1 MTTDRNRVQ
10 KKWEMRSQHQF
21 FDQLEDGLPVCCTKK
36 LDSWDCF
43 WTVHLLFPYHIGL
56 ESFSSST
63 PNSMSITSTVS
74 CHPAK
79 NEQTWKGQRKILK
92 ARWANLWQ
100 NTSDDVL
107 RGKILVSWAIEP
119 VSYPTVPAT
128 HDAPLQRG
136 MGERRLLRF
145 LFPSFLFSSA
155 CLFFGFPLEF
165 RTGSEL
171 LKIFTVYNKHLGMRY
186 VGLSS
191 TEGRRILLKKGVR
204 ISTSHFP
211 KT

>member
-1 MTTDRNRVQ
+1 
-10 KKWEMRSQHQF
+10 MRFLGLLLNCPSAIPISHWF
-21 FDQLEDGLPVCCTKK
+21 GVLFVLYSKLHVYNLHCQLP
-36 LDSWDCF
+36 S
-43 WTVHLLFPYHIGL
+43 H
-56 ESFSSST
+56 
-63 PNSMSITSTVS
+63 
-74 CHPAK
+74 K

-107 RGKILVSWAIEP
+107 RGKILVSWAIQP

-136 MGERRLLRF
+136 MGERRLFRF

-155 CLFFGFPLEF
+155 SLFFCFPLEF

-171 LKIFTVYNKHLGMRY
+171 LNIFTVYNKHLGIRY

-191 TEGRRILLKKGVR
+191 TEGRCILLKKGVR